1 MFLVCLPYST
11 ECVEG
16 EHRRNIMSFSG
27 LFRIARIFADRAVK
41 LTLEL
46 TGVDEICPFVAND
59 GNIGYSALEF
69 TLKRCLS

>member
-1 MFLVCLPYST
+1 
-11 ECVEG
+11 
-16 EHRRNIMSFSG
+16 MSFSG

-59 GNIGYSALEF
+59 GSIGYSAVEF
-69 TLKRCLS
+69 TLRRCLS